1 MDLDE
6 AAPQARPPAWIG
18 EEVKGHGQGAEDF
31 AGAMPRLAS
40 GHLEIRPQLFGQR
53 VLSEQEN
60 EQVGRGES
68 HQEAEE
74 PLWFFDLQVEAAQP
88 QVALPI
94 TKALLDLHALP
105 VQADDLVRRHTPSGP
120 CRREG
125 HRVWSFRCPRPGVAA
140 VIFTAKTDGK

>member
-60 EQVGRGES
+60 EQTPRLRSQAERDLLRALRGGR
-68 HQEAEE
+68 
-74 PLWFFDLQVEAAQP
+74 
-88 QVALPI
+88 
-94 TKALLDLHALP
+94 
-105 VQADDLVRRHTPSGP
+105 
-120 CRREG
+120 
-125 HRVWSFRCPRPGVAA
+125 
-140 VIFTAKTDGK
+140 